1 MCSRRGS
8 SETKTTEQPVSQRQ
22 FTHGK
27 PDVRQRVGHTSRAV
41 SDDSSSSSVTGASV
55 CCRLDFRLALRTR
68 SQARL
73 SSCFTCSMAA
83 QSAVSSKSTRGGTT
97 EGPHEVCIWRPHLS
111 QWKIKLRCVTDAQ
124 TLQLFNVCGLMRMM
138 KTNRREFAIF

>member
-1 MCSRRGS
+1 MEVKR
-8 SETKTTEQPVSQRQ
+8 TEQPVSQRQ

-27 PDVRQRVGHTSRAV
+27 PDVRQRVGHMSRAV
-41 SDDSSSSSVTGASV
+41 SDDCTCSSVTGVSV

-83 QSAVSSKSTRGGTT
+83 QSAVSSKSTRVGTT
-97 EGPHEVCIWRPHLS
+97 EGPHEVCVGRPHLS
-111 QWKIKLRCVTDAQ
+111 QWEGQ
-124 TLQLFNVCGLMRMM
+124 TEVCD
-138 KTNRREFAIF
+138 